1 MSLIDQGHPLFSDQS
16 GVYWIPSSVEVTEI
30 EQAAQRRNF
39 RFIQLNG
46 YDITN
51 RAGLFRLIQS
61 AFEFPAHFGGNWDAL
76 LDMLRD
82 LSWLPASGYI
92 VFAHNLEPLSAY
104 DHASYDH
111 LLGVLHDA
119 TAFWAN
125 RMQNQPPMIVL
136 LTGVAFSGAA
146 LS

>member
-1 MSLIDQGHPLFSDQS
+1 MSLIDHGHPVFSDQS
-16 GVYWIPSSVEVTEI
+16 GVYWIASSVEVTEM
-30 EQAAQRRNF
+30 EQAAHQRNF
-39 RFIQLNG
+39 RFVHLNG
-46 YDITN
+46 FGITN
-51 RAGLFRLIQS
+51 RADLFGMIQS

-119 TAFWAN
+119 TSFWAEQKHN
-125 RMQNQPPMIVL
+125 RPPMIVL
-136 LTGVAFSGAA
+136 LTDVESSGTK